1 MFLRKSAC
9 RVSRVLDINDCPL
22 HNIVHDVALF
32 PKYYDP
38 LYHPHCHPELFNTP
52 VAVKNWI
59 EGALNSH
66 ISLCPACRSKGNS
79 SIKFSVQWRDSY
91 FVVCSYLNGR
101 IKQCMVTLKVLESC
115 KYTHCWLFS
124 RLHGKCFPLK
134 VLAALPLESTGTFNI
149 IANEEPAWLFHSDM
163 LYHSHLSP
171 LAASILAMAVKSCSE
186 GPDNQAMP
194 RQKAMYVSKIIDHFS
209 SERHR
214 YILACRAK
222 PSATSRV
229 DVCSFVERMERLY
242 GQDVSALL
250 RELPFIINPQVN
262 RESIRSDKPSWFNET
277 VEELASRLHSFSM
290 ESILLHIKKIPAH
303 RRPAYISRSR
313 PKTLNS
319 LADHVLRRV
328 SYLFSLR
335 MASLCEIVLALDP
348 RLSFEQ
354 EPSRETLIIKI
365 VGYEY
370 GHEILERLSTPPLS
384 RNDQRKL
391 NRRVEKD
398 TMIQSTKEELD
409 VYKAAWPSQISQE
422 LIFECLNA
430 YRQGT
435 IWKDP
440 PICAVCGQGSSDVKL
455 VHFGGDVAPS

>member
-1 MFLRKSAC
+1 
-9 RVSRVLDINDCPL
+9 
-22 HNIVHDVALF
+22 
-32 PKYYDP
+32 
-38 LYHPHCHPELFNTP
+38 
-52 VAVKNWI
+52 
-59 EGALNSH
+59 
-66 ISLCPACRSKGNS
+66 
-79 SIKFSVQWRDSY
+79 
-91 FVVCSYLNGR
+91 
-101 IKQCMVTLKVLESC
+101 MVTLKVLESC

-186 GPDNQAMP
+186 GPDNQTMP